1 MTAAKLLPG
10 RHRRGSRSAL
20 LATLAVL
27 AALLAPITVH
37 AQDGQV
43 ELAIRPIDQTGQFF
57 DLTMRPGE
65 TRSLEV
71 ELVDVGDAAIAARTY
86 AADVYTIINGGF
98 GARLRNE
105 PQTGTTLWLDYAT
118 DVLQLP
124 AGRGIRRTFTV
135 AVPADTEPGEYI
147 TSLVLE
153 NDEPIRGSGDVALDQ
168 VVRQAMA
175 VVVTVPGPRT
185 PALVIGAASHKVV
198 VDKSVVAVAVEN
210 TGNVRLK
217 PAAEFVLLD
226 AAGAEVSRASV
237 PMDTF
242 YAHTGTFVEVPLA
255 ALLRPGTYSVR
266 LTLEDAAQD
275 VRAEEAAIPLV
286 VEAPPEPAAG
296 VGGLVPG
303 LTEVIQAVQEGRAP
317 LPLGIAILAG
327 SLLAGVVMRSLILV
341 LRRRRRT
348 KDSGP

>member
-1 MTAAKLLPG
+1 MLALF
-10 RHRRGSRSAL
+10 AL
-20 LATLAVL
+20 LV
-27 AALLAPITVH
+27 ALLAPITAY
-37 AQDGQV
+37 AQEGKV
-43 ELAIRPIDQTGQFF
+43 ELALRPIDQTGQFF
-57 DLTMRPGE
+57 DVTLRPGE
-65 TRSLEV
+65 TRTLEV
-71 ELVDVGDAAIAARTY
+71 ELANVGDAAIAVRTY
-86 AADVYTIINGGF
+86 ASDVYTIINGGF
-98 GARLRNE
+98 GARLRDE
-105 PQTGTTLWLDYAT
+105 PQTGTTLWLDYPT

-124 AGRGIRRTFTV
+124 AGEGIRRTFTV

-147 TSLVLE
+147 TSLILE

-168 VVRQAMA
+168 VVRQATA

-198 VDKSVVAVAVEN
+198 ADKSVVAVALEN

-217 PAAEFVLLD
+217 PVAEFVLLD
-226 AAGAEVSRASV
+226 ATGAEVSRASV

-242 YAHTGTFVEVPLA
+242 YAHTGTLVEVPLA
-255 ALLRPGTYSVR
+255 ALLLPGTYSVR

-303 LTEVIQAVQEGRAP
+303 LTEVIQAAREGHIP
-317 LPLGIAILAG
+317 LPIGIAILVG
-327 SLLAGVVMRSLILV
+327 SLVLGVVMGRLILV

-348 KDSGP
+348 RAFKR